1 MKNAPLALIRWTA
14 VLAATAIVSFSA
26 PAAGIPRPQ
35 FATVN
40 GVKLHYLDWG
50 GNGETLLFLTAL
62 GGSADD
68 FHPLAIRFGDRFHAI
83 GLTRRGQGRSDK
95 PAAGYDTSTLVEDIR
110 AFLDLKKIKRA
121 TLVGYSIAG
130 NELTA
135 FAALYPKRVGKLV
148 YLDAA
153 YDLPQNAELGRKAGL
168 DLKLPGADDATLALI
183 ARSNEYHPNYRRI
196 RAPALGFFVTYDEA
210 PKSALWDEATR
221 LKLLAY
227 WNDYGKAYRREQME
241 RFRKEMRDGRVV
253 ELHNTTHGRFVFE
266 EGQLAILAREMR
278 AFLLNSVR

>member
-1 MKNAPLALIRWTA
+1 MSSATRALIGWTA
-14 VLAATAIVSFSA
+14 VLATMGMVSFA
-26 PAAGIPRPQ
+26 DPTAGLPRSQ

-50 GNGETLLFLTAL
+50 GKGETLLFLTSL

-68 FHPLAIRFGDRFHAI
+68 FHPLATRLGDRFHAI

-95 PAAGYDTSTLVEDIR
+95 PVAGYDTSTLVEDIR

-121 TLVGYSIAG
+121 TLVGYSLAG

-135 FAALYPKRVGKLV
+135 FSTLYPKRVEKLV

-168 DLKLPGADDATLALI
+168 DLKLPGADDITLALI

-210 PKSALWDEATR
+210 PKSALWDEATKLR
-221 LKLLAY
+221 LLAY
-227 WNDYGKAYRREQME
+227 WNDYGKAYRREQIE
-241 RFRKEMRDGRVV
+241 RFRKEMKDGRVV
-253 ELHNTTHGRFVFE
+253 ELHNTTHGGFVFE
-266 EGQLAILAREMR
+266 EEQQAILAREMR
-278 AFLLNSVR
+278 AFLLNSAR